1 MEMKKMAAPPLG
13 AKVVDRLLDLLSTD
27 DAFRALFV
35 SDTYAA
41 LLQAGYE
48 PPAGADENTVNPAL
62 CIYTPNLASKE
73 KIARER
79 GKLTRTLNG
88 IVNYSCPA
96 ELQND

>member
-13 AKVVDRLLDLLSTD
+13 AQVVDRLLDLLSTD
-27 DAFRALFV
+27 DTFRALFV

-41 LLQAGYE
+41 LLQAGYT
-48 PPAGADENTVNPAL
+48 PPEGANENTVNPAL
-62 CIYTPNLASKE
+62 CLYTPKLASKG

-88 IVNYSCPA
+88 VVNYACPT
-96 ELQND
+96 ELQED